1 MANKPDTQV
10 LIIGGGIGG
19 LVLAAI
25 CRKVNIPCKVL
36 ERTRNLEP
44 VGAGISLAPNALK
57 VLDQLGLYEEIKR
70 SGQPLKKILIHR
82 NTTKWRELDFSDT
95 ERRFGYP
102 VYSIE
107 RHHFHHMLYKA
118 AGGEATVELDSKV
131 EDIIDKS
138 EEEYVKVKLAD
149 GREFSA
155 EVVVGADGIR
165 SITRRVLARNAG
177 LEATNTIRFTGR
189 VHMSGYTAP
198 MPNLGPEELG
208 VANWLFYDDSILTT
222 WPCIDNRQWFIGV
235 KMADPNSVQEK
246 NRSVWSG
253 TAREMINDVYGEK
266 FHPFGENGMVKDVVN
281 RSERII
287 ASNVYQEI
295 SFASMSSGRVAL
307 LGDAAHSMTSFFG
320 QGGCQAIEDATELAN
335 LLQRHFSV
343 PAAERLSGVDDVLI
357 EYSARRQSR
366 AKDIATFSGNYAK
379 LHTANLPYGM
389 GPLVRKLV
397 YAYMPV
403 WMWMWYLEWLYGYQP
418 VVDAL

>member
-253 TAREMINDVYGEK
+253 TTREMINDVYGEK
-266 FHPFGENGMVKDVVN
+266 FHPFGENGMVKD
-281 RSERII
+281 
-287 ASNVYQEI
+287 
-295 SFASMSSGRVAL
+295 
-307 LGDAAHSMTSFFG
+307 
-320 QGGCQAIEDATELAN
+320 GGCQAIEDATELAN